1 MKLRKNEVISPK
13 NFFFLPR
20 KSEFPRELFE
30 KFLGENQNNRNDR
43 KCLTNLSVECAG
55 SSLRMLS
62 LDFVLPL

>member
-30 KFLGENQNNRNDR
+30 KFLGENQNQSER
-43 KCLTNLSVECAG
+43 
-55 SSLRMLS
+55 
-62 LDFVLPL
+62 VLFLKKVHSWEGITETVHGLFLLVL